1 MNKYNFLCQKCFQFA
16 FIKLN
21 YKLKDKI
28 DIECNNCKYKENLN
42 LGEFLKRN
50 NAIQNLCKEKIQ
62 CEEHNNCFFIYC
74 NTCNRH
80 LCKMC
85 MDKHSKKHNYSKLK
99 QYNIIKKEKLEFN
112 KIQQYYNE
120 TVLTLKD
127 YIIKELEIQII
138 NLNKAYEESKKLNDT
153 LMTFFSSLL
162 NSYSPK
168 YPHFIIEQNIKT
180 NNPFRFNFYSL
191 KAKNDIYKV
200 IDYYKSY
207 TIINVDISNFNEILQ
222 ISPNNPNYIP
232 NSLLLLQDGRLAVFG
247 DGLPIKIFAL

>member
-1 MNKYNFLCQKCFQFA
+1 
-16 FIKLN
+16 
-21 YKLKDKI
+21 
-28 DIECNNCKYKENLN
+28 
-42 LGEFLKRN
+42 
-50 NAIQNLCKEKIQ
+50 
-62 CEEHNNCFFIYC
+62 
-74 NTCNRH
+74 
-80 LCKMC
+80 MC
-85 MDKHSKKHNYSKLK
+85 LDKHSKKHKFSQLK

-127 YIIKELEIQII
+127 YMSQELEIQIR